1 MTNDTLFLPPNN
13 LIDPPPLHYMN
24 KKCKST
30 ARPKLML
37 GKSAS
42 GHNFSG
48 VDSNFR
54 VFQGISPGANK
65 IQGISGPSRV
75 CWPPSSH

>member
-1 MTNDTLFLPPNN
+1 
-13 LIDPPPLHYMN
+13 
-24 KKCKST
+24 
-30 ARPKLML
+30 ML